1 METGVMEFKTWT
13 TKSKYLRTKRFEAQG
28 LCNVCGKRQPKSDKH
43 KKCEECID
51 KRKLQEARRW
61 Q

>member
-1 METGVMEFKTWT
+1 MEFKTWT